1 MPVGAVSKGPRPA
14 GTALA
19 PLLPHNHPQQ
29 EQLQRQLQA
38 LHALSRLPFAKA
50 PALLLHLFH
59 NGPSTAVDLA
69 TALGWSQSATG
80 SAIKML
86 STGRFHQGRPMRPH
100 LCLLW
105 VEKLQGA
112 PGTHLK
118 VCLRPEAVQLC
129 RDITGLSEPVA
140 SGCQD

>member
-1 MPVGAVSKGPRPA
+1 MSVGALSIGPRPA
-14 GTALA
+14 GTALT

-29 EQLQRQLQA
+29 QKLQRQLQA

-59 NGPSTAVDLA
+59 HGPSTAVDLA
-69 TALGWSQSATG
+69 KALGWSKSATG

-86 STGRFHQGRPMRPH
+86 STGRYQQGKAMRPH
-100 LCLLW
+100 ACLLW

-112 PGTHLK
+112 PGPHLK

-129 RDITGLSEPVA
+129 RDITGISRPVA
-140 SGCQD
+140 DTCKD